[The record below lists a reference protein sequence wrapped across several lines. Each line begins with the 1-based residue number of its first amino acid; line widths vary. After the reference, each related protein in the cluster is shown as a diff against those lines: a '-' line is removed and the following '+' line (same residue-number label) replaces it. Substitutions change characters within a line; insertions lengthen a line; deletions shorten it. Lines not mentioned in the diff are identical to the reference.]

1 VPGAQ
6 SGHFLLSDIVSLS
19 LACLDGVLLLLLL
32 AAVCTGVALTH
43 PRSAHS
49 STAGVWAIKTTSER

>member
-1 VPGAQ
+1 MPGVQ
-6 SGHFLLSDIVSLS
+6 YGHFSLSDIGSLS
-19 LACLDGVLLLLLL
+19 LACLDGLLLLLLL

-49 STAGVWAIKTTSER
+49 STAGVWTTITDSER